1 MSANWTLLW
10 IHECSLIQLFFLA
23 FVLWRQSL
31 LPGCYFF
38 LIQPR
43 WPGVSMAVGASR
55 VWCSASSTSGSP
67 TVEELLLWLG
77 REHPHEESCGGI
89 TQWGLFSAAALAA
102 GQGLS
107 QPSLRARLQGA
118 SPENA
123 KTSHF
128 CSVSLAK
135 SSLSPPATPQQ
146 GELKDSTE
154 LFLLS
159 PPRCPVLS
167 QCPHHRATKGGD
179 ICTSNIHLPWGI
191 LKLPL
196 LWVINGRHHTGFL
209 RE

>member
-1 MSANWTLLW
+1 
-10 IHECSLIQLFFLA
+10 
-23 FVLWRQSL
+23 
-31 LPGCYFF
+31 
-38 LIQPR
+38 
-43 WPGVSMAVGASR
+43 MAVGASG
-55 VWCSASSTSGSP
+55 VWCWQSFVSSTLGSP

-77 REHPHEESCGGI
+77 REHPHVQNYGGI
-89 TQWGLFSAAALAA
+89 RQWGLFSAAALAA

-167 QCPHHRATKGGD
+167 QCPHHTKGGD
-179 ICTSNIHLPWGI
+179 ICTSNIHL
-191 LKLPL
+191 L
-196 LWVINGRHHTGFL
+196 
-209 RE
+209 